1 MENRAIDISHWD
13 ISKVTM
19 KTDALDLR
27 HVDQVLLSIQPET
40 ELWTLSSKVFICTPL
55 SLWPGQSICSKE
67 LSFEKNHPN
76 SYWTSTVHI
85 LRNMNLNLRLHL
97 HLLLNMHLQMKS
109 SWNEF
114 FTRHERESCMQ
125 ERSDSKTK
133 HFVLMWR
140 NCILSM
146 NIWKDIN

>member
-55 SLWPGQSICSKE
+55 SLWPEQSICSKE

-85 LRNMNLNLRLHL
+85 LRNMNLNLKLHL
-97 HLLLNMHLQMKS
+97 HLAVKYAFTNEIFMK
-109 SWNEF
+109 WILHKTWERAVCRRDLTLKQNICANVKKLYFINEYLK
-114 FTRHERESCMQ
+114 RY
-125 ERSDSKTK
+125 
-133 HFVLMWR
+133 
-140 NCILSM
+140 
-146 NIWKDIN
+146 

>member
-85 LRNMNLNLRLHL
+85 LRNMNLNLKLHL
-97 HLLLNMHLQMKS
+97 HLAVKYAFTNEIFMK
-109 SWNEF
+109 WILHK
-114 FTRHERESCMQ
+114 TWERELYAG
-125 ERSDSKTK
+125 E
-133 HFVLMWR
+133 
-140 NCILSM
+140 
-146 NIWKDIN
+146 IWL

>member
-76 SYWTSTVHI
+76 SYWTSTVHF
-85 LRNMNLNLRLHL
+85 LRNMNLNLKLHL
-97 HLLLNMHLQMKS
+97 HLAVKYAFTNEIFMK
-109 SWNEF
+109 WILHK
-114 FTRHERESCMQ
+114 TWERELYAG
-125 ERSDSKTK
+125 E
-133 HFVLMWR
+133 
-140 NCILSM
+140 
-146 NIWKDIN
+146 IWL

>member
-55 SLWPGQSICSKE
+55 SLWPEQSICSKE

-85 LRNMNLNLRLHL
+85 LRNMNLNLKLHL
-97 HLLLNMHLQMKS
+97 HLAVKYAFTNEIFMK
-109 SWNEF
+109 WILHK
-114 FTRHERESCMQ
+114 TWERELYAG
-125 ERSDSKTK
+125 E
-133 HFVLMWR
+133 
-140 NCILSM
+140 
-146 NIWKDIN
+146 IWL